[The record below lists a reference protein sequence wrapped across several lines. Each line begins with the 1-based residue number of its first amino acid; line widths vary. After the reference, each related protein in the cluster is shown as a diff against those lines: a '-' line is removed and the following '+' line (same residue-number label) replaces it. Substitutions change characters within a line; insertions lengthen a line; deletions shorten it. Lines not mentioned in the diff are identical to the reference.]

1 MPKEIQSHVRGKTR
15 SVGLILRTCV
25 HNRCIARNFSYLTD
39 NRIICYGF
47 NSKTAVAVERS
58 NRIEFRRPPS
68 NIESTSEQDC
78 RLAPADHDHSKIIPV
93 KNLPQQIEAVIEHE
107 SSQDAEERLLAAFE
121 MIFAKRVDE
130 SRESG

>member
-1 MPKEIQSHVRGKTR
+1 
-15 SVGLILRTCV
+15 
-25 HNRCIARNFSYLTD
+25 
-39 NRIICYGF
+39 
-47 NSKTAVAVERS
+47 
-58 NRIEFRRPPS
+58 
-68 NIESTSEQDC
+68 
-78 RLAPADHDHSKIIPV
+78 V